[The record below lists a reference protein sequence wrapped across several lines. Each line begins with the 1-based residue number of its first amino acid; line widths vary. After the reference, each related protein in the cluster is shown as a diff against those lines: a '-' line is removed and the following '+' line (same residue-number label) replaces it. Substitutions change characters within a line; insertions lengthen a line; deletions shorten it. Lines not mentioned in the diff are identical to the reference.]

1 MDIFSNTDVDFS
13 KEFYK
18 YLSDSYDKHVQD
30 KILKETNNKI
40 IKYNISKLEDCIK
53 NNLNKDNTQP
63 FDKTFI
69 CFGFQYLMK
78 NNNNITEQNKD
89 IHIKQFEKPMSK
101 INLAVTSINNDNI
114 EFDPA
119 YESKNLCGTYRCKSN
134 VIPKNTYDTIRDTNR
149 LIIRMSNTQEEKE
162 SYDVRNSVYWR

>member
-69 CFGFQYLMK
+69 CDGFQYLIK
-78 NNNNITEQNKD
+78 NNNNITEGFF
-89 IHIKQFEKPMSK
+89 HIKQFEKPMSK
-101 INLAVTSINNDNI
+101 INLTKTLINNDKI

-119 YESKNLCGTYRCKSN
+119 YESKTLYGTYRCKSD

-149 LIIRMSNTQEEKE
+149 LIVRMSNTQEEKE
-162 SYDVRNSVYWR
+162 SYNVQNSVYWR